1 MSKLLKL
8 KKWLSLDDAV
18 VYLSKIL
25 EEPVSTIDLYQL
37 AIDGHLVLSVH
48 FINPCNAK
56 TGEVVG
62 YKDIQTVP
70 SLCGEHLVSVSTWFD
85 EGKELDPK
93 TSRFFNQNNGI
104 SYLDGV
110 WDLYLGA
117 GAAKLYLR
125 SLRQFEST
133 EANITSFTL
142 DGIFGTN
149 ETGDY
154 AELYEDDSENEYP
167 TSTLP
172 SDCQLVIRVSSIQ
185 DLIKLTEKPDPK
197 SNSAAIDP
205 RIETSYQRII
215 AALLSVID
223 GTAPINGY
231 VNDRQ
236 LIAKLAEH
244 YAGYSG
250 LSKRNLEKRLPE
262 CRKSID

>member
-37 AIDGHLVLSVH
+37 AIDGHLVLSVE
-48 FINPCNAK
+48 FINPCHAR
-56 TGEVVG
+56 TGEVVD
-62 YKDIQTVP
+62 YKNIQTVP
-70 SLCGEHLVSVSTWFD
+70 SLCGTTLICISTLLD
-85 EGKELDPK
+85 AGKKLDPEK
-93 TSRFFNQNNGI
+93 SRFFNKDVQL

-117 GAAKLYLR
+117 GSAQLYLR

-133 EANITSFTL
+133 ESNITSTHL
-142 DGIFGTN
+142 DGIFVTN

-154 AELYEDDSENEYP
+154 AELYNKDGENAYP
-167 TSTLP
+167 TNTLP
-172 SDCQLVIRVSSIQ
+172 TDCQLVVRVNSIQ
-185 DLIKLTEKPDPK
+185 DLIKLTESPDPK
-197 SNSAAIDP
+197 SNAAAIHP
-205 RIETSYQRII
+205 RKEATYQRIV

-250 LSKRNLEKRLPE
+250 LSKRNLEKQLPE

>member
-37 AIDGHLVLSVH
+37 AIDDHLALSVH
-48 FINPCNAK
+48 FINPCKAR

-62 YKDIQTVP
+62 FKDIQTVP
-70 SLCGEHLVSVSTWFD
+70 SLSGDELVCVSTWLD
-85 EGKELDPK
+85 GDKELDPK
-93 TSRFFNQNNGI
+93 TSRFFNHNKGI

-117 GAAKLYLR
+117 GAANLYLR
-125 SLRQFEST
+125 SLRQREST
-133 EANITSFTL
+133 ESNITSTHL
-142 DGIFGTN
+142 DGIFVTN

-154 AELYEDDSENEYP
+154 AELYNNDGEDEHP
-167 TSTLP
+167 TNTLP
-172 SDCQLVIRVSSIQ
+172 SDSQLVIRVSSMQ
-185 DLIKLTEKPDPK
+185 DLIMLTEEPDPK
-197 SNSAAIDP
+197 RNSAAIDP
-205 RIETSYQRII
+205 RKEATYQRII

>member
-1 MSKLLKL
+1 MSKLTKL
-8 KKWLSLDDAV
+8 KKWSSLDDAV

-48 FINPCNAK
+48 FINPCQAK

-62 YKDIQTVP
+62 YKDIQTLP
-70 SLCGEHLVSVSTWFD
+70 SLSGDELVCISTWLD
-85 EGKELDPK
+85 EELDPK
-93 TSRFFNQNNGI
+93 ISRFFNHNKGI
-104 SYLDGV
+104 SYLDGI

-117 GAAKLYLR
+117 GAADLYLR
-125 SLRQFEST
+125 SLRQHDSNGP
-133 EANITSFTL
+133 NITSTNL
-142 DGIFGTN
+142 NGIFVRD
-149 ETGDY
+149 ETGDF
-154 AELYEDDSENEYP
+154 AELYEKDGEVEYP
-167 TSTLP
+167 TTTLP
-172 SDCQLVIRVSSIQ
+172 TDSQLVIRVSSMQ
-185 DLIKLTEKPDPK
+185 DLIKLAEEPEPK
-197 SNSAAIDP
+197 SNSKAIDP
-205 RIETSYQRII
+205 RIESSYQRII

-231 VNDRQ
+231 VNNSQ

-250 LSKRNLEKRLPE
+250 LSKRNLEKRLPQ

>member
-1 MSKLLKL
+1 
-8 KKWLSLDDAV
+8 V

-37 AIDGHLVLSVH
+37 AIDGHLVMSVH

-56 TGEVVG
+56 TGKVVSF
-62 YKDIQTVP
+62 KDIRTIP
-70 SLCGEHLVSVSTWFD
+70 SLCGEEIICLSSCLD
-85 EGKELDPK
+85 EGKEFDLK
-93 TSRFFNQNNGI
+93 TTRFFNGDEGI
-104 SYLDGV
+104 SYLDGI

-117 GAAKLYLR
+117 GAANLYLR
-125 SLRQFEST
+125 SLRQSESN
-133 EANITSFTL
+133 EPNIDGIRL
-142 DGIFGTN
+142 DGIFVTN

-154 AELYEDDSENEYP
+154 AELHHNGDEKEFSTN
-167 TSTLP
+167 TLP
-172 SDCQLVIRVSSIQ
+172 SDSQLVIRVSSMQ
-185 DLIKLTEKPDPK
+185 DLIKLTEEPEPK
-197 SNSAAIDP
+197 SNSTAIDL